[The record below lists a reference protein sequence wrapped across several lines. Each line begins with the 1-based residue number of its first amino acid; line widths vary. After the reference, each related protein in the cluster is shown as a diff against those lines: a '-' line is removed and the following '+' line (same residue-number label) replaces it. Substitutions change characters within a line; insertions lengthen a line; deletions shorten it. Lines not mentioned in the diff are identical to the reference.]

1 MTKMTLS
8 TSELHTTTLLH
19 SPSCERME
27 RSCSNPSPLQHATPA
42 IPISAV
48 ISSEQ

>member
-8 TSELHTTTLLH
+8 TSELHTFP
-19 SPSCERME
+19 SPSYERN
-27 RSCSNPSPLQHATPA
+27 CSNPGPLQHATPA